1 MAVRFIVSC
10 GRVGVSHAVLHACL
24 RQCMSAVLF
33 AIVCLSHSTIQA
45 ADLAYLAVTDGYWEV
60 WVANAD
66 GSKARQVTKSK
77 NDKARV
83 SWFSDGASL
92 LVSGNDGRVA
102 VVDLRGN
109 ERRIALE
116 QTPVT
121 DAVISP
127 DGKRLAFSFSTAIDG
142 NDIWL
147 TNMDGSGSERLVRM
161 ASLQHEPVWS
171 PDGRSL
177 YFLSGDGGQA
187 HDIWRM
193 NLEGRNTEQL
203 TVGNLYHF
211 DIAVSPT
218 GDLAF
223 SSNRSGNY
231 ELYLQRAGRE
241 AEQLT
246 SDPALDGHPAF
257 SPDGTQ
263 LVFESTRGGAPNLW
277 RLDLKSNL
285 LKQITRHRDG
295 ARAPAWYRG
304 AP

>member
-1 MAVRFIVSC
+1 MAVRTKVS
-10 GRVGVSHAVLHACL
+10 A
-24 RQCMSAVLF
+24 MLF
-33 AIVCLSHSTIQA
+33 AIACLSHSPLQA
-45 ADLAYLAVTDGYWEV
+45 AELAYLAVTHGYWEV
-60 WVANAD
+60 WTANAD
-66 GSKARQVTKSK
+66 GGKARQVTKSK

-83 SWFSDGASL
+83 SWLPDGVSL
-92 LVSGNDGRVA
+92 LVSCNDGRVL
-102 VVDLRGN
+102 VVDLQGN
-109 ERRIALE
+109 EKQIALN
-116 QTPVT
+116 QFPVT
-121 DAVISP
+121 DAVASL
-127 DGKRLAFSFSTAIDG
+127 DGKQLAFSFSTAIDG
-142 NDIWL
+142 NDIWI
-147 TNMDGSGSERLVRM
+147 TNLDGSGAERAVRM

-193 NLEGRNTEQL
+193 TLDGRSTEQL

-211 DIAVSPT
+211 DIAVSKT

-231 ELYLQRAGRE
+231 ELYLQRPSKDAE
-241 AEQLT
+241 ALT
-246 SDPALDGHPAF
+246 NDPALDGHPAF

-263 LVFESTRGGAPNLW
+263 LVFESTRDGASNLW
-277 RLDLKSNL
+277 RLDLKSKS

-295 ARAPAWYRG
+295 ARAPAWYAG

>member
-1 MAVRFIVSC
+1 MAVSVPVDG
-10 GRVGVSHAVLHACL
+10 GRTRL
-24 RQCMSAVLF
+24 RLCMSAVLF
-33 AIVCLSHSTIQA
+33 GIACLSHSTLQA
-45 ADLAYLAVTDGYWEV
+45 AELAYLAVTNGYWEV
-60 WVANAD
+60 WTANAD
-66 GSKARQVTKSK
+66 GSKARQVTKSN

-83 SWFSDGASL
+83 SWLPDGARL
-92 LVSGNDGRVA
+92 LVSCNDGRV
-102 VVDLRGN
+102 VIVSLEGK
-109 ERRIALE
+109 ETPIALE
-116 QTPVT
+116 QHPVT
-121 DAVISP
+121 DAVVSP
-127 DGKRLAFSFSTAIDG
+127 DGKQLAFSFSTAIDG
-142 NDIWL
+142 NDIWM
-147 TNMDGSGSERLVRM
+147 TNLDGTGSERLVRM

-193 NLEGRNTEQL
+193 TLDGRNTEQL
-203 TVGNLYHF
+203 TVGSLYHF
-211 DIAVSPT
+211 DIAVSKT

-231 ELYLQRAGRE
+231 ELYLQRSGSDAE
-241 AEQLT
+241 ALT
-246 SDPALDGHPAF
+246 NDPALDGHPAF

-277 RLDLKSNL
+277 RLDLKSKS

-295 ARAPAWYRG
+295 ARAPAWYAG